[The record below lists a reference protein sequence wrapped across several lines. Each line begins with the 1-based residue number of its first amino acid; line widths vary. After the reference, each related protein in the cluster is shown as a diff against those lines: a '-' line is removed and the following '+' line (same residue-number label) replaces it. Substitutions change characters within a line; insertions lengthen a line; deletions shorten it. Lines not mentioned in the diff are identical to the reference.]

1 MSLSVQVPRDLSK
14 VKARIILGLTKRQ
27 LICFGGAALLGVPS
41 FFLLRRT
48 GNNSL
53 ACLGM
58 IIVMMPLFF
67 LDMYEKDGQTPEKIA
82 VQFIRARFIRPKKR
96 IYQTDN
102 LYAALMR
109 QSQLEK
115 EVRAIV
121 QKKERKRGPARKRGR
136 EYREHKTGRKAKE
149 GQS

>member
-1 MSLSVQVPRDLSK
+1 MP
-14 VKARIILGLTKRQ
+14 A
-27 LICFGGAALLGVPS
+27 
-41 FFLLRRT
+41 FFLLRKT

-67 LDMYEKDGQTPEKIA
+67 LGMYEKDGQTPEKIA

-109 QSQLEK
+109 KSQLEK

-136 EYREHKTGRKAKE
+136 ESRERKSSRKAKDDK
-149 GQS
+149 S